1 MNKKELKFRVWIK
14 SLKRFGITSNLYV
27 SADGNK
33 IAGSETMD
41 SVATKYYSLPIDDYL
56 IQQSTGLKD
65 KNGREI
71 YEGDILSEHWKHDD
85 SNHISIVKFG
95 IFQNNA
101 NEIYGNGYYLDYP
114 RESYMSGRPLI
125 SSGYKII
132 GNIFENSEL
141 LK

>member
-71 YEGDILSEHWKHDD
+71 YEGDFCNRENWSGNPYYVRYSKDGWFWRRHNETDEEFLKYRDCFYD
-85 SNHISIVKFG
+85 SDRLRNG
-95 IFQNNA
+95 IENC
-101 NEIYGNGYYLDYP
+101 E
-114 RESYMSGRPLI
+114 
-125 SSGYKII
+125 II
-132 GNIFENSEL
+132 GNIFENPEL